1 MVRTLVDYFPEFN
14 GPPKDPKKAQ
24 DFIQEMFINYVNSD
38 ELPEHVTEQE
48 LFSFKDSDQQFLE
61 SCKKSFKKSTKRK
74 GEVYSHV
81 TSFTNSNEMPA
92 LYEEFRLDI
101 KDIIFWDNVRSVT
114 MT

>member
-1 MVRTLVDYFPEFN
+1 MRST
-14 GPPKDPKKAQ
+14 
-24 DFIQEMFINYVNSD
+24 QELISGKFWEEEASD